1 MRGVYWSAIA
11 GGWSFGG
18 SLGELRKNRVSV
30 SSSTPRILPG
40 FACPVRHPRVAS
52 RWANSG
58 EIMECK
64 FGLRAVQLGKALR
77 GTVPG
82 VEHTE
87 TRGYAASG
95 GITAASAVVV
105 ELSFQGTRQIACR
118 FGSVNASPSRTWKLP
133 TWPTPQ
139 GGQFMQAR
147 AGVIFQCQP
156 SAGPAA
162 MVLIAHQ
169 AATTA
174 REASDTDR
182 SASPGT
188 LGPGRHTA

>member
-1 MRGVYWSAIA
+1 MSLRARLGVLGVYLGAIA

-30 SSSTPRILPG
+30 SSSTPRILPD
-40 FACPVRHPRVAS
+40 FACPVRHPRVGS

-58 EIMECK
+58 KIMECG

-87 TRGYAASG
+87 TRGYAASS

-118 FGSVNASPSRTWKLP
+118 FGSVNASPSRLGSFLLGP
-133 TWPTPQ
+133 PRRVDSLCRRAPASSSNANLL
-139 GGQFMQAR
+139 QAR
-147 AGVIFQCQP
+147 R
-156 SAGPAA
+156 
-162 MVLIAHQ
+162 LWY
-169 AATTA
+169 
-174 REASDTDR
+174 
-182 SASPGT
+182 
-188 LGPGRHTA
+188 